1 MNKKAEEVKVA
12 ARTKKHRIQKHNTE
26 KYLLSQNKRFAL
38 RSGKKQ
44 YIKFEKKIPMHSSV
58 F

>member
-26 KYLLSQNKRFAL
+26 KYLFSQNKRFFL
-38 RSGKKQ
+38 HSGKKKC
-44 YIKFEKKIPMHSSV
+44 IKFEKKIPMHSST